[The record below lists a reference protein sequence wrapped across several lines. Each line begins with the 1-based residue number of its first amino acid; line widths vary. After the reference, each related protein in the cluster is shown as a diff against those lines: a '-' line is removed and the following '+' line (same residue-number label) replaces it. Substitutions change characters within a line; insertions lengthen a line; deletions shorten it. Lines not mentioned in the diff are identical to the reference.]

1 MSRNLT
7 SGMVTALTAGT
18 LRPFFLFQGEFLS
31 STLCLWDGYGDLSW
45 NGLTWLG
52 NGWFR
57 GQSDL
62 TEDGEIKS
70 DGVDINLNG
79 VPSAL
84 VSLIL
89 TEATHAS
96 RGSIWMGCFDSAG
109 SIVAD
114 PYLLFTGALSAP
126 RINDSNDTADIVLSY
141 EDDLIM
147 LNRTKEL
154 RYNHESQQSLFPG
167 DLGFIYV
174 AGLAN
179 WTGFWGNKTDPRKVD
194 KGKKDKGRK
203 KKQDRRR

>member
-7 SGMVTALTAGT
+7 SEMATALANGT
-18 LRPFFLFQGEFLS
+18 VSPFFLFRGEFLS
-31 STLCLWDGYGDLSW
+31 STICLWDGIGDLSW
-45 NGLTWLG
+45 DGQIWLG
-52 NGWFR
+52 NGWLR
-57 GQSDL
+57 GQSDI

-70 DGVDINLNG
+70 DGVDITLNG
-79 VPSAL
+79 VPAAL

-89 TEATHAS
+89 SEATHAS
-96 RGSIWMGCFDSAG
+96 RGSVWIGCFDG
-109 SIVAD
+109 NDIIED

-126 RINDSNDTADIVLSY
+126 RINDSNDTADIILSY

-167 DLGFIYV
+167 DLGFAYV

-179 WTGFWGNKTDPRKVD
+179 WTGFWGNKTKPEPA
-194 KGKKDKGRK
+194 KKSQKSSSRSK
-203 KKQDRRR
+203 KKDRRR